1 MEIQFDF
8 INRRIIP
15 AARGALTLALGLTDA
30 QVSSSS
36 ETNLTI
42 SNIKLN
48 KKQLYQL
55 LLL

>member
-30 QVSSSS
+30 QVSSST